1 MLISADWFTSWIHK
15 RLIMRC
21 VRSSLI
27 FLRAFGHALLVP
39 TTPVQPKFNCFTYTD
54 THAHQHVRATA
65 FATSFFF
72 FAKRRSCYTQC
83 AQYIFFLPRH
93 NNAQQLHCTSMC
105 VYVKFAKNLYVTVLL
120 LHMFEHVWAVAK
132 KRKQYKGA
140 HTTSTDQNNNTNRAK
155 INVIKIND
163 TNETPETKRKTN
175 TNSVTLWR

>member
-39 TTPVQPKFNCFTYTD
+39 TTPAQPKFNCFTYTD

-83 AQYIFFLPRH
+83 AQYIFFCQGITMH
-93 NNAQQLHCTSMC
+93 NNSTVLQC
-105 VYVKFAKNLYVTVLL
+105 VYTWSSPRTYMLPYYCFICLNMCERSQKS
-120 LHMFEHVWAVAK
+120 E
-132 KRKQYKGA
+132 
-140 HTTSTDQNNNTNRAK
+140 NNTKGRTRPAP
-155 INVIKIND
+155 IKTI
-163 TNETPETKRKTN
+163 TQTERK
-175 TNSVTLWR
+175 SM